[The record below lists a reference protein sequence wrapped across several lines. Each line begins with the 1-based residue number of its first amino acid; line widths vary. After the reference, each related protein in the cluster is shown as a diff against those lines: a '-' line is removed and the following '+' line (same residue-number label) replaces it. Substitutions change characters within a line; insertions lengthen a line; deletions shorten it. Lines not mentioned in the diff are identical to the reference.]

1 MKIYYMRGYG
11 THTLFYKK
19 VYLYLTLVAIILQY
33 IGGGYMKITNILSR
47 TLCIYDR
54 QVPNLS
60 QGGAGGLFW
69 GSSKKIWELRLENI
83 INRLLV
89 CSR

>member
-33 IGGGYMKITNILSR
+33 IGG
-47 TLCIYDR
+47 
-54 QVPNLS
+54 VH
-60 QGGAGGLFW
+60 
-69 GSSKKIWELRLENI
+69 ENY
-83 INRLLV
+83 
-89 CSR
+89 